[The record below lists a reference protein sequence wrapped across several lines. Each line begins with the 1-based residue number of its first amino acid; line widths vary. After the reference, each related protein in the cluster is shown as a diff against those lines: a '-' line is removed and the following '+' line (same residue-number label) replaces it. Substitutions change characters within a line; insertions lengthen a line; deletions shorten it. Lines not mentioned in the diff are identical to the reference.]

1 MELKIARQIARLSR
15 QELAQRAGLDVDV
28 ITRIESGDRHILNEL
43 PYRSVV
49 HLAQALGVTPT
60 VLFPVPPL
68 LPTLPRLTDPPPNPE
83 PESEDH
89 DDV

>member
-28 ITRIESGDRHILNEL
+28 ITRIESGDRHVLNEL

-68 LPTLPRLTDPPPNPE
+68 LPTLPRLIDPPVTPE
-83 PESEDH
+83 PEVEDH